1 MKKIVVLTLFPL
13 LLSATSCSLLNKKS
27 TSGDESEDGPTSTD
41 PYHNEPARASE
52 VSKGAEHALPWT
64 ISYDTFSE
72 DAGALSYESFHK
84 TYNVDSTN
92 VYCYGMRAVTDISVN
107 INGSLVP
114 YGGFKIIHF
123 CKVGHEKFPDGGQI
137 QISDLKPQKLTVEII
152 SNNRYKYSASTAPSV
167 YVGNKK
173 ATTPAKP
180 ITNVSPIHEEF
191 NVYTITY
198 ELNATEAGVIKI
210 KNEQSFSMYLQ
221 SLQFA

>member
-1 MKKIVVLTLFPL
+1 MKKIVILTLLPL
-13 LLSATSCSLLNKKS
+13 LLSGCSCSFLNRK
-27 TSGDESEDGPTSTD
+27 TSNSGGDDDPTSED
-41 PYHNEPARASE
+41 PYHNEPATASE
-52 VSKGAEHALPWT
+52 VAKGNEHALPWT
-64 ISYDTFSE
+64 VSYETFSE
-72 DAGALSYESFHK
+72 DVGALSYDAFHK
-84 TYNVDSTN
+84 TYNVDGTN

-107 INGSLVP
+107 VNGSLVP

-137 QISDLKPQKLTVEII
+137 QISDLKPATLTVEII
-152 SNNRYKYSASTAPSV
+152 SNNRYRYSASTAPSV
-167 YVGNKK
+167 QGGNKK
-173 ATTPAKP
+173 ATTPSTP
-180 ITNVSPIHEEF
+180 ITNVSPIHAEF

>member
-27 TSGDESEDGPTSTD
+27 TSGDESEDGPTSSD

-52 VSKGAEHALPWT
+52 VSKGQEHALPWT

-137 QISDLKPQKLTVEII
+137 QISDLQPQKLTVEIV
-152 SNNRYKYSASTAPSV
+152 SNNRYTYSSMTAPTV
-167 YVGNKK
+167 YVGNTKFSGPK
-173 ATTPAKP
+173 DYIKT
-180 ITNVSPIHEEF
+180 VSPIHEEF
-191 NVYTITY
+191 NVFTITY
-198 ELNATEAGVIKI
+198 ELNATQAGVIKI

-221 SLQFA
+221 SLQFE